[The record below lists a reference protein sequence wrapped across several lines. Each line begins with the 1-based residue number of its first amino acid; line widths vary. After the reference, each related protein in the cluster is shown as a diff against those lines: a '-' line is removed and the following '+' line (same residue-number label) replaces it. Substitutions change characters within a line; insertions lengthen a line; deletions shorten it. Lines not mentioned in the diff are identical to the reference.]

1 MEEKKIENCVN
12 KRRKELIRIFEI
24 PETGVEIIDQIL
36 TPQEQEILLL
46 LDKSGSYSNSEL
58 QNMLTQNDFTE
69 NAKEAE
75 SVVRELFRR
84 GVLNRTADGEDFC
97 TGTFYGRLDI
107 FATDE
112 VEAYDRLS
120 R

>member
-1 MEEKKIENCVN
+1 MEEKKTENCVN
-12 KRRKELIRIFEI
+12 KRREELIRIFEI
-24 PETGVEIIDQIL
+24 PEIGVEIIDQIL

-75 SVVRELFRR
+75 SVSQRCVEPDGGWRR
-84 GVLNRTADGEDFC
+84 FLYRNVLRKAGYFC
-97 TGTFYGRLDI
+97 HR
-107 FATDE
+107 
-112 VEAYDRLS
+112 
-120 R
+120 